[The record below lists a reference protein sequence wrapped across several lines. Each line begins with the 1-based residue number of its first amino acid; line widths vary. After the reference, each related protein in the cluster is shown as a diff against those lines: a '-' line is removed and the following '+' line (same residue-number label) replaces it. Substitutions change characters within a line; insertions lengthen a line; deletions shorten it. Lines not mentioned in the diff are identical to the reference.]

1 MAPRVPD
8 GAGSVSALA
17 RLLSREAE
25 LEAQL
30 RDARDRAGGLIR
42 EAEAAARARLDQLEA
57 EQAAAVAA
65 AEREHADQ
73 CAARVAAIERD
84 GQQAL
89 ARLRAMPPERIAA
102 LRDWVVDQVLGGTAA
117 TP

>member
-8 GAGSVSALA
+8 GAGSVSALT

-25 LEAQL
+25 LEVQL
-30 RDARDRAGGLIR
+30 RDARDRADGLVR

-65 AEREHADQ
+65 AEREHAEQ
-73 CAARVAAIERD
+73 GAARIATIEQD
-84 GQQAL
+84 GQQAV
-89 ARLRAMPPERIAA
+89 ARLRAMSPERIAV
-102 LRDWVVDQVLGGTAA
+102 LRDWVVEQVLGGTAT

>member
-1 MAPRVPD
+1 MALRVPD

-30 RDARDRAGGLIR
+30 RDARDRAERLTR

-57 EQAAAVAA
+57 EQAAAVTAA
-65 AEREHADQ
+65 DREHAEQ

-84 GQQAL
+84 GQQAV
-89 ARLRAMPPERIAA
+89 ARLRAMTPERVAA
-102 LRDWVVDQVLGGTAA
+102 LRDWVVEQVLGGTAT